1 MVVYFTVGEMPE
13 LLTFVETNVF
23 TKRIAALGLEESLRG
38 LQLELLDNPEAGDVD
53 PGTGGLRKI
62 RLGDPTRGKGKRGG
76 ARVHYL
82 WLPHRGRIYLMF
94 VYGKNE
100 ASTLTADQKKKLR
113 EIVAQIKATDSPKE

>member
-1 MVVYFTVGEMPE
+1 MSE

-23 TKRIAALGLEESLRG
+23 TKRMSALGLEESLRG
-38 LQLELLDNPEAGDVD
+38 LQLGLLDNPEAGDVE
-53 PGTGGLRKI
+53 PGTAGLRKI
-62 RLGDPTRGKGKRGG
+62 RIGDPTRGKGKRGR

-100 ASTLTADQKKKLR
+100 ASMLTADQKKKLR
-113 EIVAQIKATDSPKE
+113 EVVAQIKATDSPKE

>member
-1 MVVYFTVGEMPE
+1 MPE

-53 PGTGGLRKI
+53 SGTGGLRKI
-62 RLGDPTRGKGKRGG
+62 RLGDPTRGEGKRGG

-100 ASTLTADQKKKLR
+100 ASTLTTDQKKALR
-113 EIVAQIKATDSPKE
+113 AVVAQIKETDSPKE

>member
-1 MVVYFTVGEMPE
+1 MPA
-13 LLTFVETNVF
+13 LLTFVETIVF
-23 TKRIAALGLEESLRG
+23 TKRMSALGLEGSLRR
-38 LQLELLDNPEAGDVD
+38 LQLELLDNPEAGAVD

-82 WLPHRGRIYLMF
+82 WLPHQRRIYLMF

-113 EIVAQIKATDSPKE
+113 ALVAQIKATDSPKE

>member
-1 MVVYFTVGEMPE
+1 VAADHFFTSQSASTTSVWPTHEPTRNRGP
-13 LLTFVETNVF
+13 
-23 TKRIAALGLEESLRG
+23 RALRT
-38 LQLELLDNPEAGDVD
+38 AG
-53 PGTGGLRKI
+53 PRKI

-82 WLPHRGRIYLMF
+82 WLPHRGRIYLLF

-113 EIVAQIKATDSPKE
+113 EVVAQIKATDSPKE

>member
-1 MVVYFTVGEMPE
+1 MVD
-13 LLTFVETNVF
+13 LLTFVETTVF
-23 TKRIAALGLEESLRG
+23 TKRISALGLEGALRG
-38 LQLELLDNPEAGDVD
+38 LQLELLDNPEAGDVE
-53 PGTGGLRKI
+53 PGTAGLRKI

-100 ASTLTADQKKKLR
+100 ASNLTADQKKQLR
-113 EIVAQIKATDSPKE
+113 EVVGHIKRSSDKETQT

>member
-1 MVVYFTVGEMPE
+1 MPE
-13 LLTFVETNVF
+13 LLTFVETSVF
-23 TKRIAALGLEESLRG
+23 TKRIAGLGLEASLRG
-38 LQLELLDNPEAGDVD
+38 LQLELLDNPEAGDVE
-53 PGTGGLRKI
+53 PGTAGLRKM

-100 ASTLTADQKKKLR
+100 ASNLTPDQKKQLR
-113 EIVAQIKATDSPKE
+113 EVVGQIKRSGDRETRT

>member
-1 MVVYFTVGEMPE
+1 MPW
-13 LLTFVETNVF
+13 LLTFVETSVF
-23 TKRIAALGLEESLRG
+23 TRRMGALGLEESLRG

-62 RLGDPTRGKGKRGG
+62 RLSDPTRGKGKRGG

-100 ASTLTADQKKKLR
+100 ASTLTSDQKKKLR
-113 EIVAQIKATDSPKE
+113 AVVAQIKATDLPKE